1 MSPGPGA
8 RHSIR
13 SARAGSETLVLPIF
27 IHRVMPLS
35 YHTIFLTLTSFTDHH
50 GEQAGLAGGSSRTW
64 HGSPHLQRKLGKTA
78 SPISFRFRVFFLF
91 VFSKN
96 ITPLFA
102 VGYISEVKLHVT
114 IQ

>member
-1 MSPGPGA
+1 MNPRIGNLMSPGPGA

-50 GEQAGLAGGSSRTW
+50 GEQAGLAGGSSGTW
-64 HGSPHLQRKLGKTA
+64 HGSPHLQRKLGKIA
-78 SPISFRFRVFFLF
+78 SPISFRFRVLIPALLHT
-91 VFSKN
+91 SDR
-96 ITPLFA
+96 L
-102 VGYISEVKLHVT
+102 ISYS
-114 IQ
+114 